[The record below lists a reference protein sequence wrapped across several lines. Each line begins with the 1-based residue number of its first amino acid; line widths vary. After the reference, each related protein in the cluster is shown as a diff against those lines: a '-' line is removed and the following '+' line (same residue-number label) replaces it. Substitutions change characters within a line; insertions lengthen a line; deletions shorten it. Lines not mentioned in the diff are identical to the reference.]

1 MYVFPV
7 CLSRC
12 PDLFLYMSSIL
23 LPVFFCP
30 YLVFMFQYAS
40 LSVTGL
46 SERGNE
52 LREGGEERRE
62 GERGWEGGKVERER
76 ERGKEGGRQAGGQ
89 RSGE

>member
-40 LSVTGL
+40 LSVPGL
-46 SERGNE
+46 SEGGNE

-62 GERGWEGGKVERER
+62 GERGWEGGKEEGEREERR
-76 ERGKEGGRQAGGQ
+76 EAGRWAEEW
-89 RSGE
+89 RTI